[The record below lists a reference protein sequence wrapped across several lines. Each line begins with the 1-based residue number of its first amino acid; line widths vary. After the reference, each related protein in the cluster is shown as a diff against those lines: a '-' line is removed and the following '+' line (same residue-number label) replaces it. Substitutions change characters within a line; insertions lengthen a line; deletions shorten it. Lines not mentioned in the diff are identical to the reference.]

1 MRIKQLCR
9 LLLLC
14 ALIPLQGCFDI
25 VEQLTLNSDGS
36 GSLRLV
42 LNLSKSRTKVQSVM
56 KMKTVNGHRVPQK
69 EEIRQQL
76 AGMAA
81 TLKSTPGISQV
92 KSSVDFSNFIAT
104 MECRFSSVQQLN
116 NAALK
121 VAATHEWKQDGLNK
135 LYSYQSATGLFTRL
149 APFTLEKEYRDLSNA
164 DREIFATAIY
174 TGIFRF
180 DRAVKKMSNP
190 KSKRSAD
197 SKAVML
203 QSPMTDIITGKQT
216 IDNTI
221 QLTL

>member
-1 MRIKQLCR
+1 MRIR
-9 LLLLC
+9 TFFYLLLFC
-14 ALIPLQGCFDI
+14 ATLPLQGCFDI
-25 VEQLTLNSDGS
+25 VEQLTLSSDGS

-42 LNLSKSRTKVQSVM
+42 LNFSKSRTKVQSVM
-56 KMKTVNGHRVPQK
+56 KMKTVNGHRVPQQ
-69 EEIRQQL
+69 EEIS
-76 AGMAA
+76 AEFNDVVSI
-81 TLKSTPGISQV
+81 LKRTPGISQV
-92 KSSVDFSNFIAT
+92 KHSLDFTNFIAT
-104 MECRFSSVQQLN
+104 VECRFSAVQQIN
-116 NAALK
+116 QAALK
-121 VAATHEWKQDGLNK
+121 VAATHQWKKDGLDK
-135 LYSYQSATGLFTRL
+135 LYSYVPAQGTFTRL

-164 DREIFATAIY
+164 DREIFSTAVY

-180 DRAVKKMSNP
+180 DRAVKKMSNQ